1 MVKKYPNPK
10 LRVSFITYS
19 TEGRALVKLTS
30 DKNKIRDGLAELQ
43 NIVPTGATHMQEGFI
58 KVNEQIEEVNSGGPS
73 TSNLIITVTT
83 APIPSTSLPM
93 INFEV
98 NKAVRMKSTLYF
110 VAYKDYKKEELRNI
124 VQTPSQVYEAER
136 FLSLNR
142 MLNSLVGNSCT
153 KVTSETTYFVCLKED
168 YSVRYRIPSSYQS
181 RKDEILCRYKLKD
194 NSVYGRS
201 RVITAWT
208 MARPMKA
215 ISRSLRFS
223 VMIRYKM

>member
-110 VAYKDYKKEELRNI
+110 VAYKDYKKEEL
-124 VQTPSQVYEAER
+124 
-136 FLSLNR
+136 
-142 MLNSLVGNSCT
+142 VGNSCT

-168 YSVRYRIPSSYQS
+168 YRVRYRIPSSYQS

-194 NSVYGRS
+194 NSVYGCS